1 MCIRDRMGG
10 ALCRSAFSSNI
21 KERRDFSCAVFDS
34 NGNMVA
40 QAAHI
45 PVHLGAMPLSVQSA
59 IEHFEIAEG
68 DSILINDPY
77 AGGTHLPDFTLV
89 SPVYIGNSLSFF
101 VANRAHHSDVGGM
114 TPGSMPISRHI
125 VQEGIRIPPVKL
137 IDSGLSLIHI

>member
-1 MCIRDRMGG
+1 MYSGFDPIRLELYRNLLSSISEEMGG

-59 IEHFEIAEG
+59 IEHKTSKKRVG
-68 DSILINDPY
+68 DRVRGRGQPR
-77 AGGTHLPDFTLV
+77 PPRLV
-89 SPVYIGNSLSFF
+89 
-101 VANRAHHSDVGGM
+101 VARVRAHEQTGA
-114 TPGSMPISRHI
+114 
-125 VQEGIRIPPVKL
+125 QQQ
-137 IDSGLSLIHI
+137 